1 MAIACSKCQHE
12 NPEDTLYCG
21 KCGGALKSAE
31 GSDVTKTFI
40 TPKQGLKKGSTLVGR
55 YTLMEELGRGGMG
68 VGIKAVVADH
78 NLSFVHYHMN
88 AVS

>member
-1 MAIACSKCQHE
+1 MGAICPKCQHE

-40 TPKQGLKKGSTLVGR
+40 TPQQRLQKGSTLGGR
-55 YTLMEELGRGGMG
+55 YKILEELGRGIAG
-68 VGIKAVVADH
+68 
-78 NLSFVHYHMN
+78 SP
-88 AVS
+88 